1 MQQLLNLTESA
12 DNFARMGK
20 GKELSVKNAEGESS
34 EFSRLMIKQN
44 SGDKEL
50 QQLAAKIEA
59 HQAANGNSKGSE
71 IDRKNV
77 GEPVTR
83 NLWELLQQMQQETAD
98 IKVEDKAAVIGEIEV
113 ELDSGELELNGE
125 LELSDKE
132 LSKMLQALLAKL
144 DKASAEKSADGES
157 SEKVMTDAER
167 QKFADQLLA
176 GMTDKDKQ
184 ALQSKLQQMIQAVEQ
199 GKDAI
204 ETVEDAG
211 KFIVDL
217 LKPMLPKADADRLLE
232 GNEKALTQALNQAA
246 EQAVAQQPVDK
257 GTTKPQSSEDLLTIL
272 KQLEQQVSAQKSKG
286 ENSEL
291 SLTEQKKLQQFTAE
305 LRQLLAGQNNDTD
318 KSQALSKEQAAKA
331 EPLLAE
337 IRQLL
342 KGRTGHSEKAA
353 EPIKVAEQ
361 AKGTEPVITATNS
374 KAGKE
379 KAEAGDTA
387 IKGNDSK
394 QPASKADSLANAM
407 DVDTKL
413 PDSAQQNQV
422 FRNNTDALADANAA
436 RAIQGQMVSTTQG
449 TVAANESSQSNTLQ
463 ALQRPLDLQQTEASQ
478 KLQERINIMMSRNI
492 QRADIRLDPPELGSV
507 QIRVNMSGE
516 QASVQFQVQ
525 SAQARDAI
533 ETAMPRLRE
542 MLEQQGIDLAD
553 TQVGEQSKEGERTA
567 GGQGGSAEE
576 SEDWAVEGEI
586 ALDEGRVL
594 ADGQVDFYV

>member
-1 MQQLLNLTESA
+1 M
-12 DNFARMGK
+12 
-20 GKELSVKNAEGESS
+20 
-34 EFSRLMIKQN
+34 
-44 SGDKEL
+44 
-50 QQLAAKIEA
+50 
-59 HQAANGNSKGSE
+59 
-71 IDRKNV
+71 
-77 GEPVTR
+77 
-83 NLWELLQQMQQETAD
+83 
-98 IKVEDKAAVIGEIEV
+98 
-113 ELDSGELELNGE
+113 
-125 LELSDKE
+125 
-132 LSKMLQALLAKL
+132 
-144 DKASAEKSADGES
+144 
-157 SEKVMTDAER
+157 
-167 QKFADQLLA
+167 
-176 GMTDKDKQ
+176 
-184 ALQSKLQQMIQAVEQ
+184 
-199 GKDAI
+199 
-204 ETVEDAG
+204 
-211 KFIVDL
+211 
-217 LKPMLPKADADRLLE
+217 
-232 GNEKALTQALNQAA
+232 
-246 EQAVAQQPVDK
+246 
-257 GTTKPQSSEDLLTIL
+257 
-272 KQLEQQVSAQKSKG
+272 
-286 ENSEL
+286 
-291 SLTEQKKLQQFTAE
+291 
-305 LRQLLAGQNNDTD
+305 
-318 KSQALSKEQAAKA
+318 LSKEQAAKA
-331 EPLLAE
+331 EQLLAE

-361 AKGTEPVITATNS
+361 SKGTEPVITATNAKS
-374 KAGKE
+374 GKE

-387 IKGNDSK
+387 IKGSDSK
-394 QPASKADSLANAM
+394 QPASKAEGLANAV

-449 TVAANESSQSNTLQ
+449 TVAANESGQTNTLQ

-525 SAQARDAI
+525 SAQAKDAI

>member
-20 GKELSVKNAEGESS
+20 GKGLSVKNAEGESS

-50 QQLAAKIEA
+50 QQLAAKLEA
-59 HQAANGNSKGSE
+59 HQAANGDSKGRE

-98 IKVEDKAAVIGEIEV
+98 IKVEGKAAVIGEIDV
-113 ELDSGELELNGE
+113 EPDSGELEL
-125 LELSDKE
+125 SDEE
-132 LSKMLQALLAKL
+132 LSKMLQSLLAKL
-144 DKASAEKSADGES
+144 DKASADGES
-157 SEKVMTDAER
+157 SETVMTDAER

-184 ALQSKLQQMIQAVEQ
+184 ALQSKLQQMTQAVEQ
-199 GKDAI
+199 GENAG
-204 ETVEDAG
+204 EAVEDAG
-211 KFIVDL
+211 KFIVNL
-217 LKPMLPKADADRLLE
+217 MEPMLPKADADKLLV

-246 EQAVAQQPVDK
+246 EQAIAQQSVDK
-257 GTTKPQSSEDLLTIL
+257 GATKPQSSEELLALL

-291 SLTEQKKLQQFTAE
+291 SLAEQKKLQQFTAE

-318 KSQALSKEQAAKA
+318 KFQVLSKEQAAKA
-331 EPLLAE
+331 EQLLAE

-361 AKGTEPVITATNS
+361 TKSTEPVITATNAKS
-374 KAGKE
+374 GKE

-387 IKGNDSK
+387 IKGSDSK
-394 QPASKADSLANAM
+394 QSASKAEGLANAV

-449 TVAANESSQSNTLQ
+449 TVAANESGQTNTLQ

-525 SAQARDAI
+525 SAQAKDAI

>member
-20 GKELSVKNAEGESS
+20 GKGLSVKNAEGESS

-50 QQLAAKIEA
+50 QQLAAKLEA
-59 HQAANGNSKGSE
+59 HQAANGDSKGRE

-98 IKVEDKAAVIGEIEV
+98 IKVEGKAAVIGEIDV
-113 ELDSGELELNGE
+113 EPDSGELEL
-125 LELSDKE
+125 SDEE
-132 LSKMLQALLAKL
+132 LSKMLQSLLAKL
-144 DKASAEKSADGES
+144 DKASADGES
-157 SEKVMTDAER
+157 SETVMTDAER

-199 GKDAI
+199 GENAG
-204 ETVEDAG
+204 EAVEDAG
-211 KFIVDL
+211 KFIVNL
-217 LKPMLPKADADRLLE
+217 MEPMLPKADADKLLV

-246 EQAVAQQPVDK
+246 EQAIAQQSVDK
-257 GTTKPQSSEDLLTIL
+257 GATKPQSSEELLALL

-291 SLTEQKKLQQFTAE
+291 SLAEQKKLQQFTAE

-318 KSQALSKEQAAKA
+318 KSQVLSKEQAAKA
-331 EPLLAE
+331 EQLLAE

-361 AKGTEPVITATNS
+361 SKGTESVITATNAKS
-374 KAGKE
+374 GKE

-387 IKGNDSK
+387 IKGSDSK
-394 QPASKADSLANAM
+394 QSASKAEGLANAV

-449 TVAANESSQSNTLQ
+449 TVAANESGQTNTLQ

-525 SAQARDAI
+525 SAQAKDAI

>member
-20 GKELSVKNAEGESS
+20 GKGLSVKNAEGESS

-50 QQLAAKIEA
+50 QQLAAKLEA
-59 HQAANGNSKGSE
+59 HQAANGDSKGRE

-98 IKVEDKAAVIGEIEV
+98 IKVEGKAAVIGEIDV
-113 ELDSGELELNGE
+113 EPDSGELEL
-125 LELSDKE
+125 SDEE
-132 LSKMLQALLAKL
+132 LSKMLQSLLAKL
-144 DKASAEKSADGES
+144 DKASADGES
-157 SEKVMTDAER
+157 SETVMTDAER

-199 GKDAI
+199 GENAG
-204 ETVEDAG
+204 EAVEDAG
-211 KFIVDL
+211 KFIVNL
-217 LKPMLPKADADRLLE
+217 MEPMLPKADADKLLV

-246 EQAVAQQPVDK
+246 EQAITQQSVDK
-257 GTTKPQSSEDLLTIL
+257 GATKPQSSEELLALL

-291 SLTEQKKLQQFTAE
+291 SLAEQKKLQQFTAE

-318 KSQALSKEQAAKA
+318 KSQVLSKEQAAKA
-331 EPLLAE
+331 EQLLAE

-361 AKGTEPVITATNS
+361 SKGTEPVITATNAKS
-374 KAGKE
+374 GKE

-387 IKGNDSK
+387 IKGSDSK
-394 QPASKADSLANAM
+394 QSASKAEGLANAV

-449 TVAANESSQSNTLQ
+449 TVAANESGQTNTLQ

-525 SAQARDAI
+525 SAQAKDAI

>member
-59 HQAANGNSKGSE
+59 HQAANGDSKGRE
-71 IDRKNV
+71 IDRRNV

-98 IKVEDKAAVIGEIEV
+98 IKVEGKAAVIGEIDV
-113 ELDSGELELNGE
+113 EPDSGELEL
-125 LELSDKE
+125 SDEE
-132 LSKMLQALLAKL
+132 LSKMLQSLLAKL
-144 DKASAEKSADGES
+144 DKASADGES
-157 SEKVMTDAER
+157 SETVMTDAER

-199 GKDAI
+199 GENAG
-204 ETVEDAG
+204 EAAEDAG
-211 KFIVDL
+211 KFIVNL
-217 LKPMLPKADADRLLE
+217 MEPMLPKADADKLLV

-246 EQAVAQQPVDK
+246 EQAIAQQSVDK
-257 GTTKPQSSEDLLTIL
+257 GATKPQSSEELLALL

-291 SLTEQKKLQQFTAE
+291 SLAEQKKLQQFTAE

-331 EPLLAE
+331 EQLLAE

-342 KGRTGHSEKAA
+342 KGRTGHSEKAT
-353 EPIKVAEQ
+353 ESTKVAEQ
-361 AKGTEPVITATNS
+361 TKSTEPVITTTNA

-379 KAEAGDTA
+379 KSESGDTA

-394 QPASKADSLANAM
+394 QSASKAEGLANAV

-449 TVAANESSQSNTLQ
+449 TVAANESGQNNTLQ

-525 SAQARDAI
+525 SAQAKDAI

>member
-20 GKELSVKNAEGESS
+20 GKGLSVKNAEGESS

-50 QQLAAKIEA
+50 QQLAAKLEA
-59 HQAANGNSKGSE
+59 HQAANGDSKGRE

-83 NLWELLQQMQQETAD
+83 NLWELLQQMQQDPAD
-98 IKVEDKAAVIGEIEV
+98 IKVEGKAAAIGEIDV
-113 ELDSGELELNGE
+113 EPDSGELEL
-125 LELSDKE
+125 SDEE
-132 LSKMLQALLAKL
+132 LSKMLQSLLAKL
-144 DKASAEKSADGES
+144 DKASADGES
-157 SEKVMTDAER
+157 SETVMTDAER

-199 GKDAI
+199 GENAG
-204 ETVEDAG
+204 EAVEDAG
-211 KFIVDL
+211 KFIVNL
-217 LKPMLPKADADRLLE
+217 MEPMLPKADADKLLV

-246 EQAVAQQPVDK
+246 EQAIAQQSVDK
-257 GTTKPQSSEDLLTIL
+257 GATKPQSSEELLALL

-291 SLTEQKKLQQFTAE
+291 SLAEQKKLQQFTAE

-318 KSQALSKEQAAKA
+318 KSQVLSKEQAAKA
-331 EPLLAE
+331 EQLLAE
-337 IRQLL
+337 VRQLL

-361 AKGTEPVITATNS
+361 SKGTEPVITATNAKS
-374 KAGKE
+374 GKE

-387 IKGNDSK
+387 IKGSDSK
-394 QPASKADSLANAM
+394 QSASKAEGLANAV

-449 TVAANESSQSNTLQ
+449 TVAANESGQTNTLQ

-525 SAQARDAI
+525 SAQVKDAI

>member
-20 GKELSVKNAEGESS
+20 GKGLSVKNAEGESS

-59 HQAANGNSKGSE
+59 HQAANGDSKGRE

-98 IKVEDKAAVIGEIEV
+98 IKVEGKAAVIGEIDV
-113 ELDSGELELNGE
+113 EPDSGELEL
-125 LELSDKE
+125 SDEE
-132 LSKMLQALLAKL
+132 LSKMLQSLLAKL
-144 DKASAEKSADGES
+144 DKASADGES
-157 SEKVMTDAER
+157 SETVMTDAER

-199 GKDAI
+199 GENAG
-204 ETVEDAG
+204 EAVEDAG
-211 KFIVDL
+211 KFIVNL
-217 LKPMLPKADADRLLE
+217 MEPMLPKADADKLLV

-246 EQAVAQQPVDK
+246 EQAIAQQSVDK
-257 GTTKPQSSEDLLTIL
+257 GATKPQSSEELLALL

-291 SLTEQKKLQQFTAE
+291 SLAEQKKLQQFTAE

-318 KSQALSKEQAAKA
+318 KSQVLSKEQAAKA
-331 EPLLAE
+331 EQLLAE

-361 AKGTEPVITATNS
+361 SKGTEPVITATNAKS
-374 KAGKE
+374 GKE

-387 IKGNDSK
+387 IKGSDSK
-394 QPASKADSLANAM
+394 QSASKAEGLANAV

-449 TVAANESSQSNTLQ
+449 TVAANESGQTNTLQ

-525 SAQARDAI
+525 SAQAKDAI

>member
-20 GKELSVKNAEGESS
+20 GKGLSVKNAEGESS

-50 QQLAAKIEA
+50 QQLAAKLEA
-59 HQAANGNSKGSE
+59 HQAANGDSKGRE

-98 IKVEDKAAVIGEIEV
+98 IKVEGKAAAIGEIDV
-113 ELDSGELELNGE
+113 EPDSGELEL
-125 LELSDKE
+125 SDEE
-132 LSKMLQALLAKL
+132 LSKMLQSLLAKL
-144 DKASAEKSADGES
+144 DKASADGES
-157 SEKVMTDAER
+157 SETVMTDAER

-199 GKDAI
+199 GKNAG
-204 ETVEDAG
+204 EAVKDAG
-211 KFIVDL
+211 KFIVNL
-217 LKPMLPKADADRLLE
+217 MEPMLPKADADKLLV
-232 GNEKALTQALNQAA
+232 GNEKVLTQALNQAA
-246 EQAVAQQPVDK
+246 EQAIAQQSVDK
-257 GTTKPQSSEDLLTIL
+257 GATKPQSSEELLTLL
-272 KQLEQQVSAQKSKG
+272 KQLEQQVSAQKSQG

-291 SLTEQKKLQQFTAE
+291 SLAEQKKLQQFTAE

-318 KSQALSKEQAAKA
+318 KSQVLSKEQAAKA
-331 EPLLAE
+331 EQLLAE

-361 AKGTEPVITATNS
+361 SKGTEPVITATNAKS
-374 KAGKE
+374 GKE

-387 IKGNDSK
+387 IKGSDSK
-394 QPASKADSLANAM
+394 QSASKAEGLANAV

-422 FRNNTDALADANAA
+422 LRNNTDALADANAA

-449 TVAANESSQSNTLQ
+449 TVAANESGQTNTLQ

-525 SAQARDAI
+525 SAQAKDAI

>member
-20 GKELSVKNAEGESS
+20 GKGLSVKNAEGESS

-50 QQLAAKIEA
+50 QQLAAKLEA
-59 HQAANGNSKGSE
+59 HQAANGDSKGRE

-98 IKVEDKAAVIGEIEV
+98 IKVEGKAAAIGEIDV
-113 ELDSGELELNGE
+113 EPDSGELEL
-125 LELSDKE
+125 SDEE
-132 LSKMLQALLAKL
+132 LSKMLQSLLAKL
-144 DKASAEKSADGES
+144 DKASADGES
-157 SEKVMTDAER
+157 SETVMTDAER

-176 GMTDKDKQ
+176 SMTDKDKQ

-199 GKDAI
+199 GENAG
-204 ETVEDAG
+204 EAVEDAG
-211 KFIVDL
+211 KFIVNL
-217 LKPMLPKADADRLLE
+217 MEPMLPKADADKLLV

-246 EQAVAQQPVDK
+246 EQAIAQQSVDK
-257 GTTKPQSSEDLLTIL
+257 GATKPQSSEELLALL

-291 SLTEQKKLQQFTAE
+291 SLAEQKKLQQFTAE

-318 KSQALSKEQAAKA
+318 KSQVLSKEQAAKA
-331 EPLLAE
+331 EQLLAE
-337 IRQLL
+337 VRQLL

-361 AKGTEPVITATNS
+361 SKGTEPVITATNAKS
-374 KAGKE
+374 GKE

-387 IKGNDSK
+387 IKGSDSK
-394 QPASKADSLANAM
+394 QSASKAEGLANAV

-449 TVAANESSQSNTLQ
+449 TVAANESGQTNTLQ

-525 SAQARDAI
+525 SAQVKDAI

>member
-20 GKELSVKNAEGESS
+20 GKGLSVKNAEGESS

-50 QQLAAKIEA
+50 QQLAAKLEA
-59 HQAANGNSKGSE
+59 HQAANGDSKGRE

-98 IKVEDKAAVIGEIEV
+98 IKVEGKAAVIGEIDV
-113 ELDSGELELNGE
+113 EPDSGELEL
-125 LELSDKE
+125 SDEE
-132 LSKMLQALLAKL
+132 LSKMLQSLLAKL
-144 DKASAEKSADGES
+144 DKASADGES
-157 SEKVMTDAER
+157 SETVMTDAER

-199 GKDAI
+199 GENAG
-204 ETVEDAG
+204 EAVEDAG
-211 KFIVDL
+211 KFIVNL
-217 LKPMLPKADADRLLE
+217 MEPMLPKADADKLLV

-246 EQAVAQQPVDK
+246 EQAIAQQSVDK
-257 GTTKPQSSEDLLTIL
+257 GATKPQSSEELLALL

-291 SLTEQKKLQQFTAE
+291 SLAEQKKLQQFTAE

-318 KSQALSKEQAAKA
+318 KFQVLSKEQAAKA
-331 EPLLAE
+331 EQLLAE

-361 AKGTEPVITATNS
+361 TKSTEPVITATNAKS
-374 KAGKE
+374 GKE

-387 IKGNDSK
+387 IKGSDSK
-394 QPASKADSLANAM
+394 QSASKAEGLANAV

-422 FRNNTDALADANAA
+422 FRNNTDGLADANAA

-449 TVAANESSQSNTLQ
+449 TVAANESGQTNTLQ

-525 SAQARDAI
+525 SAQAKDAI

>member
-50 QQLAAKIEA
+50 QQLAAKLEA
-59 HQAANGNSKGSE
+59 HQAANGDSKGRE

-98 IKVEDKAAVIGEIEV
+98 IKVEGKAAVIGEIDV
-113 ELDSGELELNGE
+113 EPDSGELEL
-125 LELSDKE
+125 SDEE
-132 LSKMLQALLAKL
+132 LSKMLQSLLAKL
-144 DKASAEKSADGES
+144 DKASADGES
-157 SEKVMTDAER
+157 SETVMTDAER

-199 GKDAI
+199 GENAG
-204 ETVEDAG
+204 EAVEDAG
-211 KFIVDL
+211 KFIVNL
-217 LKPMLPKADADRLLE
+217 MEPMLPKADADKLLV

-246 EQAVAQQPVDK
+246 EQAIAQHSVDK
-257 GTTKPQSSEDLLTIL
+257 GATKPQSSEELLTLL

-291 SLTEQKKLQQFTAE
+291 SLAEQKKLQQFTAE

-318 KSQALSKEQAAKA
+318 KSQVLSKEQAAKA
-331 EPLLAE
+331 EQLLAE

-361 AKGTEPVITATNS
+361 SKGTESVITATNAKS
-374 KAGKE
+374 GKE

-387 IKGNDSK
+387 IKGSDSK
-394 QPASKADSLANAM
+394 QPASKAEGLANAV

-449 TVAANESSQSNTLQ
+449 TVAANESGQTNTLQ

-525 SAQARDAI
+525 SAQAKDAI